1 MKDDSNRATN
11 MINARQYLL
20 FPFHASAR
28 SSRLRSYCLLANT
41 DSGKLVFVEI
51 KHRKLTDGDIHEIIS
66 AFMADENPYAPHSP
80 SIGRLYEMGLQATLL
95 DEPINASASFCSP
108 AILGEAILDDFLSR
122 TRRGEQVTANNHR
135 ADLELKLRTD
145 LDSGIAQFI
154 GNLKKEI
161 VQTIS
166 ETGCGFTP
174 SIYNYL
180 AGGTAQ
186 ESRNRFQAA
195 RVFPVLVPAL
205 ATGDGLRE
213 VHKAILTR
221 KPLVDAVANALNVP
235 KSVARCLRGLSLDTA
250 GQAWSDQPH
259 ALFRLLA
266 TLPPDF
272 RPKDAEAWL
281 AFNTAVQVISQA
293 SSLPP
298 HCCTRSRLWL
308 YACAARKFKVED
320 LGATLESAAR
330 DIDELTSALVAV
342 INFEL
347 RREPR
352 YKSLYAINAISEF
365 TNTQA
370 DILKVA
376 RLAKRFEAAYLKE
389 SADFANTGE
398 KALLSGVRWKSVL
411 DAPFV
416 TTLRAIHQ
424 LVTAEELMEEGAD
437 MGHCVGSYAIHCLS
451 GDAIIFSVRDR
462 DGRRCSTMQVSISQD
477 KKGDVKV
484 SIAQHKGKNNAEPS
498 QECQIAALLLLRHL
512 NQDTNLSAFL
522 AWRKSIAG
530 LGKDTRALLAITR
543 PMVAALRKV
552 LPDAWPLERFI
563 TLTRENAN
571 KGRQL

>member
-1 MKDDSNRATN
+1 MKDDSNRATH

-20 FPFHASAR
+20 FPFQASAR
-28 SSRLRSYCLLANT
+28 SSRLRSYRLLAHT
-41 DSGKLVFVEI
+41 DNGKLVLVEL

-66 AFMADENPYAPHSP
+66 AFMADENPYASHSP

-95 DEPINASASFCSP
+95 DEPINTGASFCAP

-122 TRRGEQVTANNHR
+122 TRRGEQVTANHR
-135 ADLELKLRTD
+135 GDLELKLRAD

-154 GNLKKEI
+154 GNLNEEV
-161 VQTIS
+161 VQTIF

-186 ESRNRFQAA
+186 ESHNRLQAA
-195 RVFPVLVPAL
+195 RVIPILVPAL
-205 ATGDGLRE
+205 ATGDGLCE
-213 VHKAILTR
+213 VHEAIRAR
-221 KPLVDAVANALNVP
+221 KPLFDAVATALNVP
-235 KSVARCLRGLSLDTA
+235 KSVARCLRGLSLATA
-250 GQAWSDQPH
+250 GQVWSGQPH
-259 ALFRLLA
+259 TLFRLLA

-272 RPKDAEAWL
+272 RPRDAEAWMG
-281 AFNTAVQVISQA
+281 FNTAVQTISQA
-293 SSLPP
+293 SGLPP
-298 HCCTRSRLWL
+298 LCTRNRLWL
-308 YACAARKFKVED
+308 YACASRKFKVED

-330 DIDELTSALVAV
+330 DIDEFTSAMVAV

-347 RREPR
+347 RRDSQH
-352 YKSLYAINAISEF
+352 KSLYAINAIAEF
-365 TNTQA
+365 TNTQN

-376 RLAKRFEAAYLKE
+376 RLARRFEAAYLKE
-389 SADFANTGE
+389 SADFANTEE
-398 KALLSGVRWKSVL
+398 KDLLSGVRWKSVL

-416 TTLRAIHQ
+416 TTLRTIHQ
-424 LVTAEELMEEGAD
+424 VVTAEELMEEGAD

-451 GDAIIFSVRDR
+451 GDAVIFSVRDR
-462 DGRRCSTMQVSISQD
+462 DGRRCSTMQVSIPQN
-477 KKGDVKV
+477 KKGDAKA
-484 SIAQHKGKNNAEPS
+484 SFAQHKGKCNVEPS
-498 QECQIAALLLLRHL
+498 RECKIATLSLLRHL
-512 NQDTNLSAFL
+512 NQDKKSLSAFL

-530 LGKDTRALLAITR
+530 LGKDSRALLVLTR

-563 TLTRENAN
+563 ALTRENAG

>member
-1 MKDDSNRATN
+1 MKDSNRAS
-11 MINARQYLL
+11 MIYARQYLL
-20 FPFHASAR
+20 FPFQANAR
-28 SSRLRSYCLLANT
+28 SSRLRSYRLLAHT
-41 DSGKLVFVEI
+41 DNGMLIFVEL
-51 KHRKLTDGDIHEIIS
+51 KHRMLTDGDVHKIIS
-66 AFMADENPYAPHSP
+66 AFVADENPYAPHSP

-95 DEPINASASFCSP
+95 DEPINSGASFCTS

-122 TRRGEQVTANNHR
+122 TRRGEQVTANHR

-161 VQTIS
+161 VHVIS
-166 ETGCGFTP
+166 EAGCGFTP

-186 ESRNRFQAA
+186 ESLNRLQAA
-195 RVFPVLVPAL
+195 QVFPVLVPAI

-213 VHKAILTR
+213 VHEAILAR
-221 KPLVDAVANALNVP
+221 KPLIDAVATALNVP
-235 KSVARCLRGLSLDTA
+235 KSVARCLRGLSLDTV
-250 GQAWSDQPH
+250 GQAWSGQPH
-259 ALFRLLA
+259 TLFRLLA
-266 TLPPDF
+266 SLPPDF
-272 RPKDAEAWL
+272 RPKDAKAWL

-320 LGATLESAAR
+320 LGVPLESAAR
-330 DIDELTSALVAV
+330 DIDEFTSSMVAV

-347 RREPR
+347 RREPQH
-352 YKSLYAINAISEF
+352 KSLYAINAIAAF
-365 TNTQA
+365 TITQT

-376 RLAKRFEAAYLKE
+376 RLAKRYEAAYLKE
-389 SADFANTGE
+389 SADFASSDE

-411 DAPFV
+411 DAPFQTV
-416 TTLRAIHQ
+416 SRSIHQ
-424 LVTAEELMEEGAD
+424 LLTAKELMEEGAD

-451 GDAIIFSVRDR
+451 GDAVICSVRDR

-477 KKGDVKV
+477 KKGDVKA
-484 SIAQHKGKNNAEPS
+484 SIAQHKGKCNVEPS
-498 QECQIAALLLLRHL
+498 SECRIATLSLLRHL
-512 NQDTNLSAFL
+512 NQDTKPLSSFL

-530 LGKDTRALLAITR
+530 LGKDTRALLVLTR

-563 TLTRENAN
+563 ALTRENAS